1 MTKQVIVKGIT
12 LKGKNRIKEHGVIWD
27 VVDESDRL
35 LLCSTVTKYLKWGP
49 DPDFEIVME
58 SDNANR

>member
-12 LKGKNRIKEHGVIWD
+12 LKGKNRVQEHGVIWD

-35 LLCSTVTKYLKWGP
+35 LLRSTATGYLKWGP
-49 DPDFEIVME
+49 GPDFEIVME
-58 SDNANR
+58 SDNVNG